1 MPKMPVLFAGHGS
14 PMNAIEG
21 NPFSQGWRTL
31 SQQLPK
37 PRAILSVSAHWYGKG
52 TRVMTQAAPQQ
63 IYDFFGF
70 PKALYDLKYPAS
82 GAPEAAR
89 ETLALLT
96 PPAVSD
102 EAWGIDHGTW
112 SVLVHLFPEADVP
125 VFQLSIDAAQPP
137 AYHYAL
143 GQRLAPLREAGI
155 MIFGTGNIVHSFQG
169 ARFDMEGGHPWA
181 YEFDDYIYRCITEGD
196 HGGVIDPHQAGSSTR
211 QAFQTPDHYYPLLYV
226 LGAAAPTDR
235 IRVFNRACVMG
246 GFSMTGYV
254 FTPEE

>member
-1 MPKMPVLFAGHGS
+1 MPKMPALFAGHGS
-14 PMNAIEG
+14 PMNAIED

-31 SQQLPK
+31 SRQLPK

-143 GQRLAPLREAGI
+143 GQRLAPAGGRHHDFRHRQYRPQLPGGPLRHG
-155 MIFGTGNIVHSFQG
+155 
-169 ARFDMEGGHPWA
+169 GGHPWA

-196 HGGVIDPHQAGSSTR
+196 HGGVIDPHQAGPSAR

-226 LGAAAPTDR
+226 LGAAAPPTES
-235 IRVFNRACVMG
+235 G
-246 GFSMTGYV
+246 SSTG
-254 FTPEE
+254 PASWAGSP